1 MKTLAIISIFSLL
14 STIASAQTWVAVYD
28 RLRDEVPPFVGLI
41 VDVSDIDRARNP
53 DYYELNNERGHALR
67 KFPTPYLLDVE
78 SGAKVQLPRSATSAA
93 VIEAKAKLDDA
104 IAEQKPEII
113 EAREAEAAAEAA
125 LAAARLQLKAAVT
138 NMSASDMTATAAI
151 WTPWKPGVALYTG
164 DIVRVGQTLYRVVQ
178 AHTTQA
184 DWKPSS
190 TPALF
195 TEITPPGTVAPWK
208 QPTGAQDAYAL
219 DARVKYHGDIW
230 QSTVANNVWEP
241 GVYGWTKQ

>member
-1 MKTLAIISIFSLL
+1 MKKTLLFLSLL
-14 STIASAQTWVAVYD
+14 PAIASAQNWVAVYD
-28 RLRDEVPPFVGLI
+28 SRRDEIPPFFGLI
-41 VDVSDIDRARNP
+41 VDVSDTDRARNP

-78 SGAKVQLPRSATSAA
+78 SGAKVQLPKSATSSAIIAA
-93 VIEAKAKLDDA
+93 QAKLDEA
-104 IAEQKPEII
+104 LAEQKPEVLA
-113 EAREAEAAAEAA
+113 ARAATEEAAATVEAV
-125 LAAARLQLKAAVT
+125 RLQVRSIVT
-138 NMSASDMTATAAI
+138 NMSDSQLASTAAL
-151 WTPWKPGVALYTG
+151 WPAWKPGTALSTG
-164 DIVRVGQTLYRVVQ
+164 DIVRVGQTLFRVVQ
-178 AHTTQA
+178 AHTAQS
-184 DWKPSS
+184 DWRPAS

-195 TEITPPGTVAPWK
+195 TEITPPGTVAVWK